1 MYPKS
6 AENLDA
12 FTANVRRAV
21 RVLMVLTTLL
31 AACASLFAQSTGS
44 ISGTVTDQ
52 SGGSVPGAM
61 VTVTDTERGTARQ
74 LTTDAAGVYAAP
86 NLTPGTYSVRVEF
99 QGFRAFDRK
108 EIVLSVSQELRIDIT
123 LQPGEQTQTVT
134 VTGEPPQVNTT
145 SAVLGGTLG
154 PGTIQDLPLNGRNF
168 MNLLALRPG
177 VTITPGGGAW
187 SQVTNGLRPEHNVY
201 MLDGITAIEPL
212 GGQSTINSVS
222 LAGDSATLLP
232 LDTIQEFSTQQN
244 PKAEFGWKPGSITS
258 IALKS
263 GTNAYHGT
271 ANAFGR
277 TDSLDARNA
286 FLTGNQKQEIAL
298 ENFGATFGG
307 PIKKDKLFFFGS
319 YEGQRYSVGNP
330 AHFFYP
336 SMTTVTAA
344 CNNVKSG
351 GVALSPTSLKMAG
364 LDANCARTSG
374 YSIFDLSPTAFNRVG
389 GGDEVTGNLNTE
401 YSVDGYLAKID
412 YNISSKS
419 TINAKYFFGTHAGTV
434 VNSSTITQDYW
445 RPTDKAQV
453 DFVGGQ
459 WNYIFSSAM
468 FNTVRLGYNYFSQQ
482 FETSDCPGGS
492 GPAYGIPFG
501 YGTPPTCGFTNVTLT
516 GYDGQVGCC
525 SNFAKYYGPDHIGE
539 VIENLSYL
547 KGRHNLKMGG
557 EFRKS
562 EATGVGTFLRA
573 RGQVTFASGGT
584 INAKPA
590 GTMDNFMAGLT
601 SGNGQIF
608 IGDPRRDLKTQAY
621 AAFFQD
627 DWRILPRLILN
638 LGIRYEYVPP
648 FTEGNNQLA
657 NFIPGT
663 GFTQLGKNADQ
674 MFNPD
679 KNNFAPRVGFAWD
692 IGGNGRTVLRGGAN
706 MMYVNSGWWQF
717 MSQQGQN
724 NPITGLGTNP
734 SGVLL
739 CLGKVNLNTPGCA
752 TGVATDPTV
761 GTIASTGVPLLP
773 STAAGAAL
781 SGQVNWNQNP
791 SVYGGNLY
799 PSASDTSFLKC
810 GTNRFCTA
818 QATDPN
824 IRIPYVFSWSLGIQR
839 AITNTLTLD
848 VGYVGNHATKLLGL
862 QYTNTPFYGAA
873 YCLGYSAAQKAQVT
887 ALGGV
892 CPATI
897 TTATNGNALAAQVGR
912 PLNAQY
918 PYLSYIYTVQNLN
931 FSNYHGLQTVLTQ
944 RPARGLSYTLGFTWA
959 HATDQASNERGGPLG
974 TPFNFHQDYS
984 SSDYDI
990 RKRLTATVTYALPGK
1005 KGFGQVL
1012 QGWKITSIISLQ
1024 SALPWGIL
1032 GSRGGGN
1039 DASGTQEFNDVWNFY
1054 GNPGDFSGLGRNS
1067 VPYFAGSAAINNP
1080 ACTSKVGA
1088 PGSLSYV
1095 SLQKYGCFVQGSS
1108 VLTPPAIGSPGNAVR
1123 NMFRAT
1129 PMQIWDAS
1137 LIKDFKIGE
1146 RLSAQFRIEAFNILN
1161 HVNLG
1166 SPQFNGGGGN
1176 LPFAS
1181 PQQLG
1186 QAQATPDVG
1195 NNNPSLGSGGPREFQ
1210 LGMKLTF

>member
-1 MYPKS
+1 MGHKRRLIHRS
-6 AENLDA
+6 AA
-12 FTANVRRAV
+12 FTCMAAGIF
-21 RVLMVLTTLL
+21 LL
-31 AACASLFAQSTGS
+31 ANQLMGQGS
-44 ISGTVTDQ
+44 EGRLQGVITDQ
-52 SGGSVPGAM
+52 SGASVPGAM
-61 VTVTDTERGTARQ
+61 VTITDTERGSTRV
-74 LTTDAAGVYAAP
+74 LTTDASGAYNAP
-86 NLTPGTYSVRVEF
+86 NLTPGTYTIRVEF
-99 QGFRAFDRK
+99 MGFKTFDRK
-108 EIVLSVSQELRIDIT
+108 EVVLQVAQEIRIDAT
-123 LQPGEQTQTVT
+123 LQPGQQSDTVT
-134 VTGEPPQVNTT
+134 VTGEAAQINTT

-168 MNLLALRPG
+168 MNLLSLRPG

-201 MLDGITAIEPL
+201 LLDGITAMEPL

-263 GTNAYHGT
+263 GTNAFHGT

-277 TDSLDARNA
+277 TDATDARNS

-298 ENFGATFGG
+298 ENFGGTFGG

-319 YEGQRYSVGNP
+319 YEGQRYTVGNP
-330 AHFFYP
+330 AHFFFP
-336 SMTTVTAA
+336 SMTTVANSCKKEKAA
-344 CNNVKSG
+344 
-351 GVALSPTSLKMAG
+351 GVTLSPTSLKISG

-374 YSIFDLSPTAFNRVG
+374 YSIFDLSPIAFNRIN
-389 GGDEVTGNLNTE
+389 GGDEVTGNLNTN
-401 YSVDGYLAKID
+401 YSVDGYMGKVD
-412 YNISSKS
+412 YNLNNKNI
-419 TINAKYFFGTHAGTV
+419 INAKYFYGTHTGLV
-434 VNSSTITQDYW
+434 VNSATITQDYW

-459 WNYIFSSAM
+459 WNYLASSAM
-468 FNTVRLGYNYFSQQ
+468 FNTLRVGYNYFSQQ
-482 FETSDCPGGS
+482 FETSDCPGGNS
-492 GPAYGIPFG
+492 GAPDYGLPFG
-501 YGTPPTCGFTNVTLT
+501 YGTPPNCGFTNVTLT

-539 VIENLSYL
+539 IIENLSYL
-547 KGRHNLKMGG
+547 HGRHSFRVGG
-557 EFRKS
+557 EFRRS
-562 EATGVGTFLRA
+562 EATGVGTFLRG
-573 RGQVTFASGGT
+573 RGQVTFASSGT
-584 INAKPA
+584 NSV
-590 GTMDNFMAGLT
+590 MDNFMAGLT

-608 IGDPRRDLKTQAY
+608 IGDPRRDLKSKAY

-627 DWRILPRLILN
+627 DWRIMPRLILN
-638 LGIRYEYVPP
+638 LGLRYEYAPP
-648 FTEGNNQLA
+648 FTEGDNRLS

-663 GFTQLGKNADQ
+663 GFTQLGINTGSI
-674 MFNPD
+674 FNPD

-692 IGGNGRTVLRGGAN
+692 ALGNGKTVVRGGAN
-706 MMYVNSGWWQF
+706 IMYVNSGWWQF
-717 MSQQGQN
+717 VSQQGQN

-739 CLGKVNLNTPGCA
+739 CKGAVNLTSPGCA
-752 TGVATDPTV
+752 AGVATDPTV
-761 GTIASTGVPLLP
+761 GNIASTGVPLLP
-773 STAAGAAL
+773 APASGAL
-781 SGQVNWNQNP
+781 SGQVNWNQTAAT
-791 SVYGGNLY
+791 YGGNIY
-799 PSASDTSFLKC
+799 PSSSDTSFLKC

-824 IRIPYVFSWSLGIQR
+824 IRTPYVFSWSLGMQR
-839 AITNTLTLD
+839 ALTNTLTLD

-862 QYTNTPFYGAA
+862 NYTNTPFYGSS

-887 ALGGV
+887 ALGGS

-897 TTATNGNALAAQVGR
+897 TAATNGNAIAAQVGR
-912 PLNAQY
+912 PLNSQH

-931 FSNYHGLQTVLTQ
+931 FSNYNGLQTALTQ
-944 RPARGLSYTLGFTWA
+944 RVSHGLSYTIGFTYA
-959 HATDQASNERGGPLG
+959 HAIDQASNERGGPLG
-974 TPFNFHQDYS
+974 TPFDFHHDYS

-990 RKRLTATVTYALPGK
+990 RKRLTATFTYAIPGK
-1005 KGFGQVL
+1005 KGYGHVL
-1012 QGWKITSIISLQ
+1012 EGWKLTSIVSLA
-1024 SALPWGIL
+1024 SALPWGII

-1054 GNPGDFSGLGRNS
+1054 GNSSDFSGLGHDS
-1067 VPYFAGSAAINNP
+1067 VPYFNGAAAINNP
-1080 ACTSKVGA
+1080 VCLAKVNG

-1095 SLQKYGCFVQGSS
+1095 SLQKYGCFVKGGS
-1108 VLTPPAIGSPGNAVR
+1108 VLVPPTIGSPGNSVR

-1129 PMQIWDAS
+1129 PIKVWDAS
-1137 LIKDFKIGE
+1137 IIKDIKLGE
-1146 RLSAQFRIEAFNILN
+1146 KLTAQFRLEAFNIVN

>member
-1 MYPKS
+1 MFLNCY
-6 AENLDA
+6 
-12 FTANVRRAV
+12 FTGHRI
-21 RVLMVLTTLL
+21 VLSYLALL
-31 AACASLFAQSTGS
+31 AITAISIFAQGS
-44 ISGTVTDQ
+44 EGRIAGVIVDQ
-52 SGGSVPGAM
+52 TGGSVPGAK
-61 VTVTDTERGTARQ
+61 VTIIDSERGVART
-74 LTTDAAGVYAAP
+74 LTSDGTGAYAAP
-86 NLTPGTYSVRVEF
+86 SLTPGTYAIKVEF
-99 QGFRAFDRK
+99 MGFRTIDRK
-108 EIVLSVSQELRIDIT
+108 DVVLGVGQELRIDLT
-123 LQPGEQTQTVT
+123 LQPGAQAETVT
-134 VTGEPPQVNTT
+134 VTGEAPAVNTT

-187 SQVTNGLRPEHNVY
+187 SQTTNGLRPEHNVY

-271 ANAFGR
+271 ASAFGR
-277 TDSLDARNA
+277 TDKFDATNA
-286 FLTGNQKQEIAL
+286 FLTGGQKQEIAL
-298 ENFGATFGG
+298 QSFGGTFGG

-330 AHFFYP
+330 ASFSFP
-336 SMTTVTAA
+336 SLNTVTTA
-344 CNNVKSG
+344 CNNVRTA

-364 LDANCARTSG
+364 LDSNCARTSG
-374 YSIFDLSPTAFNRVG
+374 YSIFDLSPAAFNRIAG
-389 GGDEVTGNLNTE
+389 TDRASGNLNTD
-401 YSVDGYLAKID
+401 YSVDGYLAKVD
-412 YNISSKS
+412 YTLNDKN
-419 TINAKYFFGTHAGTV
+419 TINAKYFFGTHKGLV

-445 RPTDKAQV
+445 RPTDRAQV

-459 WNYIFSSAM
+459 WNYIASSAL
-468 FNTVRLGYNYFSQQ
+468 FNTLRVGYNYFSQQ
-482 FETSDCPGGS
+482 FETSDCPGSIGA
-492 GPAYGIPFG
+492 PDYGLPFG

-539 VIENLSYL
+539 IIENLSYL
-547 KGRHNLKMGG
+547 KGKHSLKFGG
-557 EFRKS
+557 EFRMS

-573 RGQVTFASGGT
+573 RGQVTFANGGT
-584 INAKPA
+584 IGGKAA
-590 GTMDNFMAGLT
+590 TTMDNFMAGLT

-608 IGDPRRDLKTQAY
+608 IGDPRRDLKSRAY

-627 DWRILPRLILN
+627 DWRVLPRLILN
-638 LGIRYEYVPP
+638 LGLRYEYVPP
-648 FTEGNNQLA
+648 FTEGNNQLS
-657 NFIPGT
+657 NFIPGK
-663 GFTQLGKNADQ
+663 GFTQLGKNTDSI
-674 MFNPD
+674 FNPD
-679 KNNFAPRVGFAWD
+679 KNNFAPRFGFAWD
-692 IGGNGRTVLRGGAN
+692 VFGNGKTVLRGGGN
-706 MMYVNSGWWQF
+706 IMYVNSGWWQF
-717 MSQQGQN
+717 VSQQGQN

-761 GTIASTGVPLLP
+761 GNIASTGVPLLP

-791 SVYGGNLY
+791 NVYGGNLY
-799 PSASDTSFLKC
+799 PSSSDATFLKC
-810 GTNRFCTA
+810 GTNRLCTA
-818 QATDPN
+818 QATDQN
-824 IRIPYVFSWSLGIQR
+824 IRTAYVGSWSLGIQR

-848 VGYVGNHATKLLGL
+848 VGYVGNHATKMLGL
-862 QYTNTPFYGAA
+862 NYTNTPAYGSA
-873 YCLGYSAAQKAQVT
+873 YCLGYSAAQKTQVT

-892 CPATI
+892 CPTTI

-912 PLNAQY
+912 PLNSQY
-918 PYLSYIYTVQNLN
+918 PYLSYIYTVENMN
-931 FSNYHGLQTVLTQ
+931 YSNYNGLQTALTQ
-944 RPARGLSYTLGFTWA
+944 RPTKGLAYTLGFTWA
-959 HATDQASNERGGPLG
+959 HALDQASNERGGPLG
-974 TPFNFHQDYS
+974 TPFDFHHDYS
-984 SSDYDI
+984 NSDYDI

-1005 KGFGQVL
+1005 KGFGQIL
-1012 QGWKITSIISLQ
+1012 QGWKVTSIVSMA
-1024 SALPWGIL
+1024 SALPWGVI

-1039 DASGTQEFNDVWNFY
+1039 DASGSQEFNDVWNFY
-1054 GNPGDFSGLGRNS
+1054 GDSKDFSGLGRSN
-1067 VPYFAGSAAINNP
+1067 VPYFTGAQAINNP
-1080 ACTSKVGA
+1080 ACASRVGA

-1095 SLQKYGCFVQGSS
+1095 SLQKYGCYVQGAS
-1108 VLTPPAIGSPGNAVR
+1108 VLVPPAIGSNGNAVR

-1129 PMQIWDAS
+1129 PIKLWDAS
-1137 LIKDFKIGE
+1137 IIKDFKFGE
-1146 RLSAQFRIEAFNILN
+1146 RLAAQFRLEAFNITN

-1176 LPFAS
+1176 LPFGNTAT
-1181 PQQLG
+1181 LG
-1186 QAQATPDVG
+1186 QAQVTPDVG

-1210 LGMKLTF
+1210 LGLKFTF